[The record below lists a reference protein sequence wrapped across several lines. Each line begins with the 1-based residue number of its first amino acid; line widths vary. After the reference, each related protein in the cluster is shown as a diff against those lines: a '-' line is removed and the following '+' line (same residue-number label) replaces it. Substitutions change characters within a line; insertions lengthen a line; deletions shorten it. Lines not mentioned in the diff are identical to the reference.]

1 MEEAQEL
8 QYWTRRL
15 ERRVFLL
22 AFCGSLAFLL
32 GRFVSL
38 GGDSQRILFND
49 IANILIS
56 VLQSQC
62 VILMLG
68 LMLPMCTKTFYRQGF
83 WLFALSFVWVYVRVT
98 VLKWHDYSHDS
109 TIILGL
115 TLMLPVWLLL
125 WVRAQYREFFRDIL
139 FQVSRHIKG
148 ITGMDL
154 AEFGGFDNAGLED
167 GAAGKDQSGS
177 KLIIQNFGAMVEQTN
192 GKRNRMVG
200 LLGLVLS
207 GRFLLSMLGTIGLTG
222 ADIVKLKDYHQNF
235 CERVLEA
242 KTKYLERKEAYRRLQ
257 KRMEHGAAEDNLL
270 PKQSNEKL
278 MASIEE
284 QLEKR
289 SFEYDVNILVDA
301 AVVFMAQTLSLLLAR
316 LHRHSVTRLNIF
328 AGEVLQNVI
337 SNPITQRR
345 WRKFMS
351 STQYLVT
358 KKALDRIETIV
369 TPLPAQIDPTNVFR
383 LLGNVVLV
391 EVLQRNFF
399 QSISRY
405 WIENTSSRITFNRF
419 TRSTMWV
426 YVIIR
431 FGINTGRSFIDDKE
445 TRRKKGSDRPLP
457 SNVNVGYNGY
467 EFLDRISKGSAEKE
481 REPATPIRN
490 AHQKGT
496 IVRSGGTNSLVVG
509 DTDERNANTKL
520 TQLVQ
525 TGKPDRTPTLT
536 RSSRSFTP
544 DGSRPSRLIHT

>member
-289 SFEYDVNILVDA
+289 SFA
-301 AVVFMAQTLSLLLAR
+301 AVERATVDYYAFQGVHGLPVIPIIVFVA
-316 LHRHSVTRLNIF
+316 V
-328 AGEVLQNVI
+328 GGNV
-337 SNPITQRR
+337 N
-345 WRKFMS
+345 
-351 STQYLVT
+351 
-358 KKALDRIETIV
+358 
-369 TPLPAQIDPTNVFR
+369 
-383 LLGNVVLV
+383 LLGVGHERVQLL
-391 EVLQRNFF
+391 EAPHRL
-399 QSISRY
+399 
-405 WIENTSSRITFNRF
+405 
-419 TRSTMWV
+419 
-426 YVIIR
+426 
-431 FGINTGRSFIDDKE
+431 
-445 TRRKKGSDRPLP
+445 RKPLDVDHQHP
-457 SNVNVGYNGY
+457 RCHLYAI
-467 EFLDRISKGSAEKE
+467 LSAGVA
-481 REPATPIRN
+481 P
-490 AHQKGT
+490 
-496 IVRSGGTNSLVVG
+496 
-509 DTDERNANTKL
+509 
-520 TQLVQ
+520 
-525 TGKPDRTPTLT
+525 
-536 RSSRSFTP
+536 
-544 DGSRPSRLIHT
+544 